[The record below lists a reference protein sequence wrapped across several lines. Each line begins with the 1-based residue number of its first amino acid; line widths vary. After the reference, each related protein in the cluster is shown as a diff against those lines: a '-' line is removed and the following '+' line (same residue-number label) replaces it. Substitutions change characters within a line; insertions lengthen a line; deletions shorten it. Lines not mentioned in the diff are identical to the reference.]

1 LTGDVMHQDANGH
14 FFFIGRNDDVIT
26 SAGFES
32 QVQAQQQLQNF
43 LNYGA
48 GYQAGSAQ
56 MFH

>member
-1 LTGDVMHQDANGH
+1 MHQDANGH